1 MKIFQPAAAALL
13 FLGLVS
19 AGPAGSAEDVD
30 PGAAAL
36 ADGRALTA
44 GFLAGDV
51 APIWERFG
59 EQLRAA
65 VGSEE
70 NLAGFS
76 RQVRAEVGTEE
87 EILDETVVEQ
97 GGLAIYR
104 RVGRWSGAPMPI
116 AVTWAITP
124 AGRIE
129 GFQVAPAPPKDPAIS
144 AAPTVPLAPGQL
156 PDSENVAT
164 RLQAFVEKTRAA
176 PGVIVG
182 LADRDGVRFV
192 AWGDAGDGAAPDAE
206 TIFEAG
212 SITKGLTGLLL
223 ARMAAAGEV
232 TAEQPI
238 GPLLPA
244 GTEASPELGAI
255 TLEMLA
261 THRSGLPRLSS
272 GPEMQARLASDNPYA
287 GSTPAEIFT
296 DAARV
301 SPGSIET
308 NRGRYAYSN
317 LGMALLG
324 QLLARVADEPY
335 EALLAERVF
344 APLGLATPA
353 MAPAAATG
361 RRAVGHQAGQPVPPW
376 RLDAYA
382 PTGGWQA
389 SASELLELAQAM
401 LADGPAWVADALR
414 PRAAAGGAGMEIGL
428 AWHHAEVGDRAVVW
442 HNGGTAGSSSFL
454 AIVPEEKLAL
464 VVLANGGG
472 GVVDDLARGLL
483 ASGR

>member
-1 MKIFQPAAAALL
+1 MKILPRIAGTLLALCLAAASPAT
-13 FLGLVS
+13 S
-19 AGPAGSAEDVD
+19 ADDIDPVAADLAE
-30 PGAAAL
+30 
-36 ADGRALTA
+36 GRALTA

-65 VGSEE
+65 VGSQDS
-70 NLAGFS
+70 LAGFS
-76 RQVRAEVGTEE
+76 KQVRAELGTEE
-87 EILDETVVEQ
+87 EVLEENVVEQ
-97 GGLAIYR
+97 AGLAIYR
-104 RVGRWSGAPMPI
+104 RVGRWSGVPMPI
-116 AVTWAITP
+116 AVTWAVTP

-129 GFQVAPAPPKDPAIS
+129 GFQVAPAPPKDPAVS
-144 AAPTVPLAPGQL
+144 AAPSVPLAPGHL
-156 PDSENVAT
+156 PDTENVSA
-164 RLQAFVEKTRAA
+164 RLQAFVEKTGAA

-182 LADRDGVRFV
+182 LADRNGVRFV

-232 TAEQPI
+232 AIDQPI
-238 GPLLPA
+238 GSLLPA
-244 GTEASPELGAI
+244 ATDASPELEAI

-261 THRSGLPRLSS
+261 THRSGLPRLAS

-287 GSTPAEIFT
+287 GSTPEEIFT

-301 SPGSIET
+301 SPQVIET

-324 QLLARVADEPY
+324 QLLARVADESY
-335 EALLAERVF
+335 DTLLAERVF
-344 APLGLATPA
+344 APLELAKPA
-353 MAPAAATG
+353 LAPAAATG

-389 SASELLELAQAM
+389 SARDLLELAQAM

-414 PRAAAGGAGMEIGL
+414 PRAPAGAADMEIGL
-428 AWHHAEVGDRAVVW
+428 AWHHARVGDRAVVW
-442 HNGGTAGSSSFL
+442 HNGGTAGGSSFL